1 MVSKA
6 ERLQKQYEESL
17 AKARTAKSA
26 LDKIRRDQDRKEK
39 IAARKARN
47 HALFMVGGLAE
58 IAGLLESD
66 KGALLGGLLAIAK
79 SLNAG
84 PDSTR
89 FQEWKNAGDALLA
102 EREAARISP
111 PTKTEEAAAETR
123 PEDPLAMSEHHT
135 IHP

>member
-17 AKARTAKSA
+17 AKAKTAKSA

-58 IAGLLESD
+58 IAGLLEWD
-66 KGALLGGLLAIAK
+66 KGTLLGALVMISQIAQNPADQHTLKNWK
-79 SLNAG
+79 S
-84 PDSTR
+84 
-89 FQEWKNAGDALLA
+89 AGDALLA
-102 EREAARISP
+102 EREAGRK
-111 PTKTEEAAAETR
+111 KTEPKRDMETTAEAITTILS
-123 PEDPLAMSEHHT
+123 DNAMRD
-135 IHP
+135 

>member
-1 MVSKA
+1 MSSKM
-6 ERLQKQYEESL
+6 ERLQKQVEESL
-17 AKARTAKSA
+17 AKAKSAKSA

-39 IAARKARN
+39 IADRKARN

-79 SLNAG
+79 SLKAG

-89 FQEWKNAGDALLA
+89 FQEWKNTGDALLA
-102 EREAARISP
+102 EREAGRK
-111 PTKTEEAAAETR
+111 KTEPKRDMETTTEAITTILS
-123 PEDPLAMSEHHT
+123 DNAMRD
-135 IHP
+135 

>member
-17 AKARTAKSA
+17 AKAKSAKSA

-39 IAARKARN
+39 IAAGKARN

-58 IAGLLESD
+58 IAGLLELD

-84 PDSTR
+84 PDSPR
-89 FQEWKNAGDALLA
+89 FQEWKNTGDALLA
-102 EREAARISP
+102 EREAVRAK
-111 PTKTEEAAAETR
+111 TKPGSTEPQNSQPA
-123 PEDPLAMSEHHT
+123 
-135 IHP
+135 

>member
-17 AKARTAKSA
+17 AKAKTAKSA

-58 IAGLLESD
+58 IAGLLELD
-66 KGALLGGLLAIAK
+66 KGTLLGALVMISQVAQNPADQHTLK
-79 SLNAG
+79 N
-84 PDSTR
+84 
-89 FQEWKNAGDALLA
+89 WKNAGDALLA
-102 EREAARISP
+102 EREAGHK
-111 PTKTEEAAAETR
+111 KTGPKRDMETTAEAITTILS
-123 PEDPLAMSEHHT
+123 DNAMRD
-135 IHP
+135 